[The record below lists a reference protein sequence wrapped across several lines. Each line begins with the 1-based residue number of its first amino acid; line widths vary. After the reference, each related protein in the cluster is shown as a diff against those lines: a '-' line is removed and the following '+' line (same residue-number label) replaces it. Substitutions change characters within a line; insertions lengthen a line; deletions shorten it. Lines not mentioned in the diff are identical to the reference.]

1 MKKIGKYQIFSE
13 IQRGPITHVY
23 KAVQTELQRVVLLK
37 QLNPDMAGDDELRN
51 RFKQEGLVL
60 AKIKSPNVITIYDF
74 GEEDGIP
81 YLVTEFIE
89 GETLADVLAKHRF
102 IPWDVTF
109 YILHQLT
116 EALLAIHDQDLI
128 HQDIKPEN
136 IFISARGEIKLGDL
150 GFSTFLKESEG
161 AMQGT
166 PAYLPPEIVLGAPL
180 SFSSDLYSLG
190 VVGYELLVGENP
202 FFAEN
207 IQTVFNRIVN
217 LTPTSI
223 HHMNDEIPHPVS
235 ELVDRLIN
243 KNQEERFQTAR
254 ELSTR
259 LDQFLQSLEKPAN
272 NQIFLDYLEKPEEHQ
287 PTVMRLHDQKR
298 QPETVKK
305 KPPRIVFPLL
315 LGLLVVV
322 VLFALGMP
330 EFRSAIFS
338 NAQDSTRTNEKEKS
352 LDEQLNS
359 TQAQEDTVE
368 QSESNI
374 TEKPRIPEPQDKSDS
389 IAKSDGEIEPI
400 INVNTKVSEI
410 LISSDPP
417 RAFVFLGEDSLGM
430 TPLKISIPF
439 EETRED
445 VELRHP
451 AFPVIRKQIPKNAQS
466 VQKIHIDLWRE
477 VGYLQISVVPWGEVW
492 IDGDSV
498 DVSPINRF
506 LLLSPGV
513 HELLVR
519 HPKLTDTREQLY
531 VSVGETLR
539 KHIYLQPKH

>member
-1 MKKIGKYQIFSE
+1 MKRIGKYQIFSE

-37 QLNPDMAGDDELRN
+37 QLNPDMAGDDELLN

-89 GETLADVLAKHRF
+89 GETLTDVLAKNRF
-102 IPWDVTF
+102 IPWDVTL

-116 EALLAIHDQDLI
+116 EALVAIHEQDLI

-150 GFSTFLKESEG
+150 GFSTFLKESEK

-217 LTPTSI
+217 LTSTSI
-223 HHMNDEIPHPVS
+223 HHTNGEIPHPVP

-254 ELSTR
+254 ELSAW
-259 LDQFLQSLEKPAN
+259 LDQFLQTLEKPVN
-272 NQIFLDYLEKPEEHQ
+272 NQIFLDYLERPDEHQ
-287 PTVMRLHDQKR
+287 PTKMMLQGQPS
-298 QPETVKK
+298 QPETVRKK
-305 KPPRIVFPLL
+305 RPRIVFPLL
-315 LGLLVVV
+315 LGLLVVI

-330 EFRSAIFS
+330 EFRSSIFS
-338 NAQDSTRTNEKEKS
+338 NAPDSLRINEKNKS
-352 LDEQLNS
+352 LDEQFTS
-359 TQAQEDTVE
+359 TQLQKDTVE
-368 QSESNI
+368 QRESDI
-374 TEKPRIPEPQDKSDS
+374 TEKPRIPEPKDVSDP
-389 IAKSDGEIEPI
+389 IARRDSEIEPI
-400 INVNTKVSEI
+400 YDSEKKIAEI

-439 EETRED
+439 DETRED
-445 VELRHP
+445 VEFRHP
-451 AFPVIRKQIPKNAQS
+451 AFPVIRKQLPKNAQS

-477 VGYLQISVVPWGEVW
+477 VGYLQITVVPWGEVW

-519 HPKLTDTREQLY
+519 HPNLNDARDQLY